1 MAVVMD
7 IENTSM
13 EMELDASGDIND
25 VAKAVVGETDGSN
38 EKRKAKKKHK
48 HKHRHSDSN
57 YDEEYRKHHH
67 KKKKDKKIKKH
78 KKNKK
83 RKKIDGDKEF
93 SDIELDELEKQKE
106 VLEKKLQKEDEKKR
120 KDDSDEHTGK
130 VSEFDSDSSSSFSR
144 KGNKLDESKQI
155 SSKSAALSTRNG
167 NEKADGNVAINEKSI
182 KKISTKNGAEKIDD
196 KAVAGEKLTMKIN
209 PSPERGRKRAHSREY
224 LKHSEQYELV
234 KRRRKEIEEILK
246 NDEQNKEDK
255 IETDR
260 TLEEKMNSKNEKR
273 EMQEINKDNKRD
285 LEETKKKVNE
295 NTESA
300 KKTEIS
306 EEQHFLSERKHDRER
321 RKEGESSSKKRTDA
335 DRSVEVKRRGYNE
348 KTEERR
354 SESRDRRARRSVS
367 RSKNDKRRS
376 RSRSGRMGRERDR
389 NRDRR
394 SDRRSRSLG
403 RRIPRS
409 RSNERL
415 RRDGSRSRD
424 RTGHERSRSR
434 DHFRR
439 SRSRGHSRRSRSRDR
454 SRPELKRRRESS
466 RERERHERA
475 RSRDRNGDKVKNEFR
490 RDPGGK
496 SQNRRDD
503 ASKSETKVQKDQKR
517 DYHRREDS
525 VSSIEWEDPDEKEEK
540 KIQELRKRRQQ
551 IIKSMEKQN
560 DEKEQSRARTDF
572 DEVTLDEDNRE
583 KIDFKA
589 DNIKQERIF
598 DKSGD
603 ETSSQSPDEQLL
615 REAHQELQKKHDSD
629 VSCSSSPISPAGEDT
644 PADFYGDLKEKMV
657 HIKGQEESAVDRA
670 LRKAVEEEAEELRR
684 QRGEDTKQEVENK
697 AAEDCTASTTFDMF
711 ATDAELP
718 PEVLN
723 KAAIIVSGQEPANAS
738 LKDNWDDTDG
748 YYRIR
753 IGEMLDSRYR
763 VYGYTGAGVFGNV
776 VRATDAARSN
786 THVAVKIIRNNEV
799 IDEFPSAV
807 IYPSLPLPLPPPQ
820 SLHTYIAMNPII
832 WRRTGMKELDI
843 LKKLNEADRDDRYH
857 CLQLYRHFY
866 HHQHLCLVFESLS
879 MNLREL
885 LKKYG
890 NSVGL
895 HMKAV
900 RSYTQQLLMALRL
913 LKKCNILH
921 ADIKPDNILV
931 NDTKMTLKLCDFGSG
946 CHVADAEVAPYLVS
960 RFYRAPEI
968 MLGLPYDFGID
979 LWSVAVTL
987 YEVYTGKIMF
997 AGKSN
1002 NQMLKFMMDLKGK
1015 FPNKVV
1021 RKAQFKDQHFDQNC
1035 NFLYHEIDKV
1045 TQRDKITTMS
1055 VVKITRNLENEL
1067 LGDQELDKEG
1077 MRKLEQ
1083 FRSLLDAMVTP
1094 DNSKRITCGEALKHP
1109 FVVEK

>member
-1 MAVVMD
+1 
-7 IENTSM
+7 
-13 EMELDASGDIND
+13 
-25 VAKAVVGETDGSN
+25 
-38 EKRKAKKKHK
+38 
-48 HKHRHSDSN
+48 
-57 YDEEYRKHHH
+57 
-67 KKKKDKKIKKH
+67 
-78 KKNKK
+78 
-83 RKKIDGDKEF
+83 
-93 SDIELDELEKQKE
+93 
-106 VLEKKLQKEDEKKR
+106 
-120 KDDSDEHTGK
+120 
-130 VSEFDSDSSSSFSR
+130 
-144 KGNKLDESKQI
+144 
-155 SSKSAALSTRNG
+155 
-167 NEKADGNVAINEKSI
+167 
-182 KKISTKNGAEKIDD
+182 
-196 KAVAGEKLTMKIN
+196 
-209 PSPERGRKRAHSREY
+209 
-224 LKHSEQYELV
+224 
-234 KRRRKEIEEILK
+234 
-246 NDEQNKEDK
+246 
-255 IETDR
+255 
-260 TLEEKMNSKNEKR
+260 
-273 EMQEINKDNKRD
+273 
-285 LEETKKKVNE
+285 
-295 NTESA
+295 
-300 KKTEIS
+300 
-306 EEQHFLSERKHDRER
+306 
-321 RKEGESSSKKRTDA
+321 
-335 DRSVEVKRRGYNE
+335 
-348 KTEERR
+348 
-354 SESRDRRARRSVS
+354 
-367 RSKNDKRRS
+367 
-376 RSRSGRMGRERDR
+376 MGRERDR

-503 ASKSETKVQKDQKR
+503 ASKSETKRPKR

-560 DEKEQSRARTDF
+560 DEKEQS
-572 DEVTLDEDNRE
+572 
-583 KIDFKA
+583 
-589 DNIKQERIF
+589 RIF

-832 WRRTGMKELDI
+832 
-843 LKKLNEADRDDRYH
+843 
-857 CLQLYRHFY
+857 C
-866 HHQHLCLVFESLS
+866 

-900 RSYTQQLLMALRL
+900 RSYTQQLLMALRYL
-913 LKKCNILH
+913 YIYSEN
-921 ADIKPDNILV
+921 V

-987 YEVYTGKIMF
+987 YE
-997 AGKSN
+997 
-1002 NQMLKFMMDLKGK
+1002 
-1015 FPNKVV
+1015 
-1021 RKAQFKDQHFDQNC
+1021 
-1035 NFLYHEIDKV
+1035 
-1045 TQRDKITTMS
+1045 ITTMS

>member
-1 MAVVMD
+1 MD
-7 IENTSM
+7 AGNTAI
-13 EMELDASGDIND
+13 EMELDTSGEMNDITKN
-25 VAKAVVGETDGSN
+25 AVCETDDSN

-48 HKHRHSDSN
+48 HKHKHNDSSH
-57 YDEEYRKHHH
+57 DEESKRHHH

-78 KKNKK
+78 KKSKK
-83 RKKIDGDKEF
+83 KKKTDGDKEF
-93 SDIELDELEKQKE
+93 SDVELDDLEKPKE
-106 VLEKKLQKEDEKKR
+106 VLEKRLQKDDGKKS
-120 KDDSDEHTGK
+120 KGNSDEQTGK
-130 VSEFDSDSSSSFSR
+130 LSESDSDSLSSLSKR
-144 KGNKLDESKQI
+144 ERKLDENKEI
-155 SSKSAALSTRNG
+155 SSKSEVSSARNG
-167 NEKADGNVAINEKSI
+167 IEKVDDDAGASQKLVTEKTI
-182 KKISTKNGAEKIDD
+182 TIDEKVTKKTS
-196 KAVAGEKLTMKIN
+196 
-209 PSPERGRKRAHSREY
+209 PSPERGQKRTYSREY
-224 LKHSEQYELV
+224 LKHSEQYELA
-234 KRRRKEIEEILK
+234 KRRRKEIEEMLK
-246 NDEQNKEDK
+246 NDGQNKEDK
-255 IETDR
+255 MEADKM
-260 TLEEKMNSKNEKR
+260 LEEKTNSKNEKR
-273 EMQEINKDNKRD
+273 GIQEIKKDEKIELEGIKRKSV
-285 LEETKKKVNE
+285 ENNESTKKADNE
-295 NTESA
+295 EHNS
-300 KKTEIS
+300 S
-306 EEQHFLSERKHDRER
+306 FERKNDRER
-321 RKEGESSSKKRTDA
+321 RKEGELSSKKRTDVN
-335 DRSVEVKRRGYNE
+335 RSGDVKRRSCSIDKKRGYNE

-354 SESRDRRARRSVS
+354 SESRDRRVRRSA
-367 RSKNDKRRS
+367 SKSKDDKRRS
-376 RSRSGRMGRERDR
+376 SSRSGRVGRERDR
-389 NRDRR
+389 NRERR
-394 SDRRSRSLG
+394 SDRRSRSVG

-409 RSNERL
+409 RSRSKERL
-415 RRDGSRSRD
+415 RKDGSRSRD
-424 RTGHERSRSR
+424 RTGRERSRSR
-434 DHFRR
+434 R
-439 SRSRGHSRRSRSRDR
+439 SRSRDRSRRSRSRDR
-454 SRPELKRRRESS
+454 SRPELKRRKESS

-475 RSRDRNGDKVKNEFR
+475 RSRDRHSDRVKSESR
-490 RDPGGK
+490 RDSGGK
-496 SQNRRDD
+496 NQSRRDD
-503 ASKSETKVQKDQKR
+503 VSKSETKVQKDRKIEQ
-517 DYHRREDS
+517 YHREDS

-540 KIQELRKRRQQ
+540 KIQELRKRREQ
-551 IIKSMEKQN
+551 IIKNIEKQN
-560 DEKEQSRARTDF
+560 DAKERPRAKTNVDEMILNEDDRKRT
-572 DEVTLDEDNRE
+572 N
-583 KIDFKA
+583 FKA
-589 DNIKQERIF
+589 ESIKQERNF
-598 DKSGD
+598 EKSGD
-603 ETSSQSPDEQLL
+603 EETSSQSTDEQLL
-615 REAHQELQKKHDSD
+615 RQAEQELQKKHDSD
-629 VSCSSSPISPAGEDT
+629 VSCCSSPISPTGEDT

-670 LRKAVEEEAEELRR
+670 LKKAVEEEAEELRR
-684 QRGEDTKQEVENK
+684 QRGEDTKQEMGNK
-697 AAEDCTASTTFDMF
+697 ISETCTTTTFDMF

-718 PEVLN
+718 PEILN
-723 KAAIIVSGQEPANAS
+723 KAAIIVSGQEPTNAS

-748 YYRIR
+748 IR

-799 IDEFPSAV
+799 IEADPEA
-807 IYPSLPLPLPPPQ
+807 Y
-820 SLHTYIAMNPII
+820 
-832 WRRTGMKELDI
+832 RRKTGMKELDI

-890 NSVGL
+890 NSIGL

-1015 FPNKVV
+1015 FPNKMV

-1045 TQRDKITTMS
+1045 TQRDKITTLS

-1094 DNSKRITCGEALKHP
+1094 DNSKRLTCGEALKHP

>member
-7 IENTSM
+7 AENTTV
-13 EMELDASGDIND
+13 EMELNTSDDMNDA
-25 VAKAVVGETDGSN
+25 VKTVVCETDDSN
-38 EKRKAKKKHK
+38 EKKKMKKKHK
-48 HKHRHSDSN
+48 HKHKHNDSS
-57 YDEEYRKHHH
+57 YDEEHKRHHH
-67 KKKKDKKIKKH
+67 KKRKDRKIKKH
-78 KKNKK
+78 KKSKK
-83 RKKIDGDKEF
+83 KKKADGDKEF
-93 SDIELDELEKQKE
+93 SDVELDELEKQKE
-106 VLEKKLQKEDEKKR
+106 VLEKKLQKEDEKKS
-120 KDDSDEHTGK
+120 KGNSGEQTGK
-130 VSEFDSDSSSSFSR
+130 ISGSDSDSSSSLGRGES
-144 KGNKLDESKQI
+144 KHDESKQI
-155 SSKSAALSTRNG
+155 SSKIDVLSASNG
-167 NEKADGNVAINEKSI
+167 TEKSDDGAAAEKLV
-182 KKISTKNGAEKIDD
+182 KKVLAKNGAEKPVD
-196 KAVAGEKLTMKIN
+196 KTSASEKLAKKVS
-209 PSPERGRKRAHSREY
+209 PSPERGRKRTHSREH
-224 LKHSEQYELV
+224 LKHSEQYELA
-234 KRRRKEIEEILK
+234 KRRRREIEEILK
-246 NDEQNKEDK
+246 NDGQNKEDK
-255 IETDR
+255 VETDKV
-260 TLEEKMNSKNEKR
+260 LEDMNLKNEKGVVKEKHDGKKR
-273 EMQEINKDNKRD
+273 ELEGAKRKSV
-285 LEETKKKVNE
+285 ENSESTKKADNDE
-295 NTESA
+295 HLLS
-300 KKTEIS
+300 
-306 EEQHFLSERKHDRER
+306 SERKNDRER
-321 RKEGESSSKKRTDA
+321 RKENELSSKKRTDA
-335 DRSVEVKRRGYNE
+335 DRSTDVRRRSRSVDKRRGYNE
-348 KTEERR
+348 KTEERG
-354 SESRDRRARRSVS
+354 SESHDHRVRRSVS
-367 RSKNDKRRS
+367 RSRDDRRRS
-376 RSRSGRMGRERDR
+376 SSRSGRAGRERDR
-389 NRDRR
+389 NRERR
-394 SDRRSRSLG
+394 SDRRSRSPG
-403 RRIPRS
+403 RRVPRS
-409 RSNERL
+409 RSRSKERL

-424 RTGHERSRSR
+424 RAGRERSRSR

-439 SRSRGHSRRSRSRDR
+439 SRSRDRSRRSRSRDRPRRSRSRDRSRRSRSRDR
-454 SRPELKRRRESS
+454 SRPELRRRKESS
-466 RERERHERA
+466 REHEGHEKAKSKDRH
-475 RSRDRNGDKVKNEFR
+475 GDKVKNESR
-490 RDPGGK
+490 RDSSGK
-496 SQNRRDD
+496 SQSRRDD
-503 ASKSETKVQKDQKR
+503 TSKSETKVQRDQKR
-517 DYHRREDS
+517 DHHRREDS

-551 IIKSMEKQN
+551 IIKNIEKQN
-560 DEKEQSRARTDF
+560 DEKEQPRAKTDF
-572 DEVTLDEDNRE
+572 DEIPLDEDKRG
-583 KIDFKA
+583 KTDFNA
-589 DNIKQERIF
+589 DSIKQENF
-598 DKSGD
+598 EKSDD
-603 ETSSQSPDEQLL
+603 ETSSQSADEQLL
-615 REAHQELQKKHDSD
+615 REAEEELQKKHDSD

-684 QRGEDTKQEVENK
+684 QRGEDTKQEIENK
-697 AAEDCTASTTFDMF
+697 MVEDCITTTFDMF

-753 IGEMLDSRYR
+753 IGEMLDNRYR

-799 IDEFPSAV
+799 
-807 IYPSLPLPLPPPQ
+807 
-820 SLHTYIAMNPII
+820 M
-832 WRRTGMKELDI
+832 RRTGMKELDI

-1015 FPNKVV
+1015 FPNKMV

-1055 VVKITRNLENEL
+1055 VVKITRNLESEL
-1067 LGDQELDKEG
+1067 LGDQELDKDG
-1077 MRKLEQ
+1077 IRKLEQ
-1083 FRSLLDAMVTP
+1083 FRSLLDAMVTL